1 MLISFCKL
9 QAFKFSNIMVKIYTT
24 NWCPSCTSAKKLLES
39 LNIQYKEINIEESNL
54 SREQLVDL
62 TGGYTVPQI
71 IINSRYIG
79 GYDKLLYL
87 HQNNKLEE
95 LLNEK

>member
-1 MLISFCKL
+1 
-9 QAFKFSNIMVKIYTT
+9 MVKVYTT
-24 NWCPSCTSAKKLLES
+24 NWCSFCVAAKNLLEP
-39 LNIQYKEINIEESNL
+39 LNIEYKEINIEKENF
-54 SREQLVDL
+54 SRVQLQEL
-62 TGGYTVPQI
+62 TGGYAVPQI
-71 IINSRYIG
+71 IINDQCIG

>member
-1 MLISFCKL
+1 MLIALRKL
-9 QAFKFSNIMVKIYTT
+9 HTLKFSDIMVKIYTT
-24 NWCPSCTSAKKLLES
+24 NWCPSCTSAKRLLET
-39 LNIQYKEINIEESNL
+39 LKIEYREINIEERNL
-54 SREQLVDL
+54 SREDLGEL
-62 TGGYTVPQI
+62 TGGYSVPQI
-71 IINSRYIG
+71 IINNKSIG